1 MKRHYMLINGR
12 YIVATKR
19 KKKPTGPETGIP
31 KKFKAFRIHNDA
43 EGYRSGID
51 KIGIDDLNKGDVV
64 IRGEWSGINY
74 KDALAATGKEKILKS
89 YPLVGGIDVAGEVV
103 SSECKQFSPGD
114 KVLVTGCDLSEKR
127 DGGYSQYL
135 RLDSKNIIPLPAG
148 LTTRE
153 AMGIGTAGFTAA
165 ISLFRMEALGQT
177 PKSGPIVIT
186 GASGG
191 VGSFAIDILTG
202 AGYEVHAI
210 TGKVD
215 QFDYLEKLGARQCI
229 SRHDLHW
236 GQHPLESV
244 RWAGCID
251 NVGGDML
258 AGISR
263 VIGLWGNIAVCGMAG
278 GIGLHATNLPMIL
291 RGVSLI
297 GISSSNTPYEMRKM
311 LWKRLAN
318 EWRPRHLESI
328 ISNEIKL
335 SNLGKAFGVLMKGD
349 SLGRTIVNLT

>member
-1 MKRHYMLINGR
+1 M
-12 YIVATKR
+12 TK
-19 KKKPTGPETGIP
+19 TPET
-31 KKFKAFRIHNDA
+31 FNAFRIHNDA

-51 KIGIDDLNKGDVV
+51 SIGIDDLSEGDVV

-74 KDALAATGKEKILKS
+74 KDALAATGKGQILKS
-89 YPLVGGIDVAGEVV
+89 FPLAGGIDVAGEVI
-103 SSECKQFSPGD
+103 SSECERFSAGD
-114 KVLVTGCDLSEKR
+114 KVLVTGCSLSEKR

-135 RLDSKNIIPLPAG
+135 RLDSNHVVPLPAG
-148 LTTRE
+148 LSTRE

-165 ISLFRMEALGQT
+165 ISLLRMEALGQT
-177 PKSGPIVIT
+177 PDAGAIVVT
-186 GASGG
+186 GATGG
-191 VGSFAIDILTG
+191 VGSFAIDILTR

-215 QFDYLEKLGARQCI
+215 QFDYLEELGAKQCI

-236 GQHPLESV
+236 GQQPLEKA

-263 VIGLWGNIAVCGMAG
+263 VIDLWGNIAVCGMAG
-278 GIGLHATNLPMIL
+278 GIGLHATNLPLIL

-297 GISSSNTPYEMRKM
+297 GISSNNTPYDMRKT
-311 LWKRLAN
+311 LWDRLAN
-318 EWRPRHLESI
+318 EWRPSHLDTI
-328 ISNEIKL
+328 INNEVSL
-335 SNLGKAFGVLMKGD
+335 ENLGDAFNVLMKGD
-349 SLGRTIVNLT
+349 SLGRTVVNLA

>member
-1 MKRHYMLINGR
+1 M
-12 YIVATKR
+12 
-19 KKKPTGPETGIP
+19 TGIP
-31 KKFKAFRIHNDA
+31 DRFKAFRIHNDA
-43 EGYRSGID
+43 EGYRSGIEN
-51 KIGIDDLNKGDVV
+51 ISIDDLSEGDVV
-64 IRGEWSGINY
+64 IRSEWSGINF
-74 KDALAATGKEKILKS
+74 KDALAATGKGKILKS
-89 YPLVGGIDVAGEVV
+89 YPLVGGIDVAGEVI
-103 SSECKQFSPGD
+103 SSECERFAPGD
-114 KVLVTGCDLSEKR
+114 KVLVTGCNLSEQR

-135 RLDSKNIIPLPAG
+135 RLDSNNVIPLPAG

-165 ISLFRMEALGQT
+165 ISLYRMEALGQT
-177 PKSGPIVIT
+177 PEAGPIVVT

-191 VGSFAIDILTG
+191 VGSFAIDILTS

-215 QFDYLEKLGARQCI
+215 QFDYLEELGARQCI

-236 GQHPLESV
+236 GQQPLESV

-263 VIGLWGNIAVCGMAG
+263 VIDLWGNIAVCGMAG

-297 GISSSNTPYEMRKM
+297 GISSSNTPYKLREI
-311 LWKRLAN
+311 LWDRLAKQ
-318 EWRPRHLESI
+318 WRPRHLDSI
-328 ISNEIKL
+328 ISNEVSL
-335 SNLGKAFGVLMKGD
+335 DDLGGAFDLLMKGNA
-349 SLGRTIVNLT
+349 LGRTVVNLS

>member
-1 MKRHYMLINGR
+1 M
-12 YIVATKR
+12 
-19 KKKPTGPETGIP
+19 TGIP
-31 KKFKAFRIHNDA
+31 ETFKAFRIHNDA
-43 EGYRSGID
+43 EGYRSGIED
-51 KIGIDDLNKGDVV
+51 IGIDDLSEGDVV
-64 IRGEWSGINY
+64 IRGEWSGINF
-74 KDALAATGKEKILKS
+74 KDALAATGKGKILKS
-89 YPLVGGIDVAGEVV
+89 YPLVGGIDVAGEVI
-103 SSECKQFSPGD
+103 SSECERFLPGD
-114 KVLVTGCDLSEKR
+114 KVLVTGCNLSEKR

-135 RLDSKNIIPLPAG
+135 RLDSNSVIPQPSG

-165 ISLFRMEALGQT
+165 ISLYRMEVLGQT
-177 PKSGPIVIT
+177 PEAGPIVVT

-191 VGSFAIDILTG
+191 VGSFAIDILTS

-215 QFDYLEKLGARQCI
+215 QFDYLEELGARKCI

-236 GQHPLESV
+236 GQQPLDSV

-263 VIGLWGNIAVCGMAG
+263 VIDLWGNIAVCGMAG
-278 GIGLHATNLPMIL
+278 GIGLHATTLPMIL

-297 GISSSNTPYEMRKM
+297 GISSSNTPYDMREI
-311 LWKRLAN
+311 LWDRLAKQ
-318 EWRPRHLESI
+318 WRPRHLDSI
-328 ISNEIKL
+328 ISNEVSL
-335 SNLGKAFGVLMKGD
+335 DNLGGAFDLLMQGNA
-349 SLGRTIVNLT
+349 LGRTVVNLT

>member
-1 MKRHYMLINGR
+1 M
-12 YIVATKR
+12 
-19 KKKPTGPETGIP
+19 TGIA

-43 EGYRSGID
+43 EGYRSGIE
-51 KIGIDDLNKGDVV
+51 KISINDLSEGDVV

-74 KDALAATGKEKILKS
+74 KDALAASGKGKILRS

-103 SSECKQFSPGD
+103 TSKSKKFKPGD
-114 KVLVTGCDLSEKR
+114 KVLVTGCNLSEKR
-127 DGGYSQYL
+127 DGGYTQYL
-135 RLDSKNIIPLPAG
+135 RLDSRNIIPLPDG
-148 LTTRE
+148 LTSRE

-177 PKSGPIVIT
+177 PEAGPIVVT

-191 VGSFAIDILTG
+191 VGSFAIDILTH

-215 QFDYLEKLGARQCI
+215 QFDYLEALGARQCI

-236 GQHPLESV
+236 GQQPLESI

-251 NVGGDML
+251 SAGGDML

-263 VIGLWGNIAVCGMAG
+263 VIDLWGNIAVCGMAA
-278 GIGLHATNLPMIL
+278 GIGLHATNLPLIL

-297 GISSSNTPYEMRKM
+297 GISSSNTPHDIREL

-318 EWRPRHLESI
+318 EWRPRHLDSI
-328 ISNEIKL
+328 ISHEVGLDDLGEAFDQVIKG
-335 SNLGKAFGVLMKGD
+335 N
-349 SLGRTIVNLT
+349 SLGRTVVDLS

>member
-1 MKRHYMLINGR
+1 MTQI
-12 YIVATKR
+12 
-19 KKKPTGPETGIP
+19 PET
-31 KKFKAFRIHNDA
+31 FKAFRIHNDA
-43 EGYRSGID
+43 EGYRSGIEN
-51 KIGIDDLNKGDVV
+51 ISIDDLSEGDVV

-74 KDALAATGKEKILKS
+74 KDALAATGKGKILQK

-103 SSECKQFSPGD
+103 SSESERFSPGD
-114 KVLVTGCDLSEKR
+114 KVLVTGCNLSEKR

-135 RLDSKNIIPLPAG
+135 RVDSNSVIALPTG

-165 ISLFRMEALGQT
+165 ISLYRMEALGQT
-177 PKSGPIVIT
+177 PEAGPILIT

-191 VGSFAIDILTG
+191 VGSFAIDILTRV
-202 AGYEVHAI
+202 GYEVHAI

-215 QFDYLEKLGARQCI
+215 QFDYLEELGAQQCI

-236 GQHPLESV
+236 GQQPLESI

-251 NVGGDML
+251 SVGGDML

-263 VIGLWGNIAVCGMAG
+263 VIDLWGNIAVCGMAG
-278 GIGLHATNLPMIL
+278 GIGLHATNLPLIL
-291 RGVSLI
+291 RGISLI
-297 GISSSNTPYEMRKM
+297 GISSNNTPYDIRKT
-311 LWKRLAN
+311 LWDRLAN

-328 ISNEIKL
+328 VNNEVSL
-335 SNLGKAFGVLMKGD
+335 DDLGEAFEVLMKGD
-349 SLGRTIVNLT
+349 ALGRTVVKLT

>member
-1 MKRHYMLINGR
+1 MFAI
-12 YIVATKR
+12 
-19 KKKPTGPETGIP
+19 PE
-31 KKFKAFRIHNDA
+31 KFKAFRIHNDA
-43 EGYRSGID
+43 EGYRAGIEN
-51 KIGIDDLNKGDVV
+51 IGIDDLSEGDVV
-64 IRGEWSGINY
+64 IRAEWSGINY
-74 KDALAATGKEKILKS
+74 KDALAATGKGKILKS

-103 SSECKQFSPGD
+103 SSGCDRFSPGD
-114 KVLVTGCDLSEKR
+114 KVLVTGCNLSEKR

-135 RLDSKNIIPLPAG
+135 RLDSNSVVPLPDG

-165 ISLFRMEALGQT
+165 ISLYRMEALGQS
-177 PKSGPIVIT
+177 PEAGPIVVT

-191 VGSFAIDILTG
+191 VGSFAIDILSG
-202 AGYEVHAI
+202 AGYEMHAI

-215 QFDYLEKLGARQCI
+215 QFDYLEQLGARQCI

-236 GQHPLESV
+236 GQQPLEAV

-263 VIGLWGNIAVCGMAG
+263 VIDLWGNIAVCGMAG
-278 GIGLHATNLPMIL
+278 GIGLNATNLPLIL

-297 GISSSNTPYEMRKM
+297 GISSNNTPYEIRKE
-311 LWKRLAN
+311 LWNRLAN
-318 EWRPRHLESI
+318 EWRPRHMDLI
-328 ISNEIKL
+328 ISDEVSL
-335 SNLGKAFGVLMKGD
+335 DNLGEAFDVLMQGN
-349 SLGRTIVNLT
+349 SLGRTVVNLA